1 MNSKFENLSAAIKM
15 GDVEQGVE
23 ESLQLVENDTNPA
36 DIFGECIGPTLNE
49 MGEQFAKLEIF
60 LPELMLASR
69 VVTGIQE
76 KLVPMLKGDESN
88 SIVKGRAVIATAFG
102 DLHDIG
108 KNMVSLMMQVNGF
121 DVRDL
126 GVNVSTADII
136 KAANEH
142 DADLILLS
150 GLMVPSMPYIV
161 DTIGQVKENPKFA
174 DRFKILV
181 GGGPVTK
188 EWALESGA
196 DGYADDAIGAVN
208 EALRIMQVN

>member
-1 MNSKFENLSAAIKM
+1 MNSKFENLNTAIKM
-15 GDVEQGVE
+15 GDVEQGVA

-36 DIFGECIGPTLNE
+36 DIFGECIGPTLND
-49 MGEQFAKLEIF
+49 MGEKFAKLEIF
-60 LPELMLASR
+60 LPELMLAGR
-69 VVTGIQE
+69 VVTSIQE
-76 KLVPMLKGDESN
+76 NLVPLMQGDESS
-88 SIVKGRAVIATAFG
+88 SIIKGRAVIATAFG

-108 KNMVSLMMQVNGF
+108 KNMVSIMMQVNGF
-121 DVRDL
+121 DVKDL

-161 DTIGQVKENPKFA
+161 DTIGQVKENPNFV
-174 DRFKILV
+174 DRFKIMV

-188 EWALESGA
+188 EWALEVGA